1 MASPRKKWVR
11 AWLKE
16 QAEKEAQEATVQ
28 VATVQEVQ
36 PEVQAAPVVKEI
48 ADVVIAPNNTDST
61 KPKKARPIKSSRR
74 RTKTPKKT
82 TKE

>member
-1 MASPRKKWVR
+1 MASPRKKWIR

-16 QAEKEAQEATVQ
+16 QAEKEAQE
-28 VATVQEVQ
+28 ATVQEVQ

-48 ADVVIAPNNTDST
+48 ADVVIAPNNTEST

-74 RTKTPKKT
+74 RTKKSKKT